1 MSGANS
7 IPEPPLIIPFLPDGQ
22 ATGVLPTSPVRVA
35 AWSTPS
41 KSGSTKRLAL
51 AGADNTVWIIS
62 SEVGAPSLLVPPDLS
77 LSDAPNP
84 GSRPMTPR
92 STSTSSG
99 GTVQKRPRALS
110 STSSVLTATSLRRVL
125 SPTGSTAAVIP
136 TSQVSAAVATPS
148 RPDGHTHRA
157 SASIAGRSELIQ
169 QLREQAE
176 LPTDEYSGLS
186 LGLSG
191 IARQSISG
199 LPPKEEQDGAVT
211 PKSIRSE
218 SSGRIASIA
227 GSFTRTAEDEC
238 AQREAKSKIQEM
250 EVDRAMALNEAE
262 DAREVEEARQLK
274 AAEPRM
280 AAATAHATPR
290 LEPKAKEA
298 PVRIVLPEPGR
309 GSIVDLAV
317 LEEVNELV
325 VLRDVGLLDV
335 ITLSTLQLI
344 THVSLDHAAP
354 PTATGDANRT
364 PRLAPSWLW
373 RRVHLAAREEGA
385 LLVASG
391 EPWPSPWPSPNGD
404 VTRVAMLAIPSHAC
418 VANLELPGVGDVGVA
433 SNGEASYLMHCT
445 PTSVMSYRLTF
456 PNTPPPSGTST
467 PHAGLGSS
475 PSATSALHRS
485 EPTRRGGAL
494 GGIRFPRSSTHDGA
508 QSGLAKFLAARRTAK
523 KADLIE
529 KHTPA
534 GVDEGIEVRRDGG
547 GHWRSIRLH
556 DNGQGVGLG
565 DGHVEAFEFDGTK
578 LTVRGSLVAPHGIG
592 KDVVFTSGWHDV
604 CIVTDSDT
612 VAVYSRDGPLKT
624 YQHWTLRK
632 TFKGHEAYLSAGV
645 LYTVTDSAVSNY
657 SLGSLEHR
665 TEAKLAAPTAGT
677 HICPKGA
684 DTLYVATSDG
694 SVSKQTPSDYL
705 HGVPPKESSESDS
718 GAAVTYS
725 TIISSEHATGGCF
738 FAAGDEDGGLRLWD
752 ADTLRLRASMTLF
765 DTPVRSVTLL
775 KMEEAETL
783 LGSLLVTSTCGS
795 VSVVCLKELQ
805 QLFLIPAARAPLT
818 KIYIGGDKVGGD
830 KILLAYEIQKARVW
844 NVETGEFRR
853 STGLDAADDMLNEGD
868 WAEVQFQAAP
878 PLDSPVSK
886 VVGPLP
892 QRSDLGRLLQ
902 LDLRVLGQWL
912 GSRSSESPLPALRGL
927 LSSFLTFG
935 INPAIDEVCI
945 DNLGIT
951 PPSKPI
957 AVGWEGPHA
966 TATVVFTSA
975 TGVWRVSPTAT
986 FLRQL
991 AIVSLLRPFLD
1002 SPEHEQWAADVIAF
1016 YAASLPDDALEAD
1029 AELFAAFY
1037 FDSAF
1042 DVHQAARMLFGVRL
1056 SRMSSEEI
1064 EALVSKWQDKL
1075 PANIDPSGRQSN
1087 TSARALTML
1096 GGIALHRFEMLSPG
1110 ALKAV
1115 SESVVYYLNDP
1126 DHTHVGLAIELCA
1139 RAFSILQ
1146 TYVDPMDLLRRLFFL
1161 STHNEIGPNLAA
1173 QARLAVLYVASSNAP
1188 LFMSTLSMDILDA
1201 KTIEGRM
1208 SIMKLCVFMAR
1219 KRPALLEN
1227 GLPRIAESVVKSL
1240 DPNIGKMRDDV
1251 WEAATVI
1258 LNELVQAFTTI
1269 DFHAGTQKLVV
1280 GTNEGAVIM
1289 YDLKT
1294 ASRLYVL
1301 EPHKRSVSGVSFS
1314 PDGRRLVTV
1323 SLDECDS
1330 TVWKVGSSISGF
1342 FNVGG
1347 PPRQGGRAGQPYR
1360 RFSIFR
1366 AGSTPMEDTGAL
1378 SDVRIEWPAPRT
1390 ARISIKETALTY
1402 ETT

>member
-1 MSGANS
+1 MSGPS
-7 IPEPPLIIPFLPDGQ
+7 LIPEPPLVIPFLPDGQ
-22 ATGVLPTSPVRVA
+22 ATGALPTSPVRVA
-35 AWSTPS
+35 AWSTAT
-41 KSGSTKRLAL
+41 KSGPTKRLAL

-62 SEVGAPSLLVPPDLS
+62 SEVGAPSHLAPPDLS
-77 LSDAPNP
+77 LSDASSP
-84 GSRPMTPR
+84 GSRPITPR
-92 STSTSSG
+92 STSASSA
-99 GTVQKRPRALS
+99 GTVQMRARALS

-136 TSQVSAAVATPS
+136 TPQVSVATATPS
-148 RPDGHTHRA
+148 RSDGHRHRP
-157 SASIAGRSELIQ
+157 SASLAGRSELIQ
-169 QLREQAE
+169 HLREQAE
-176 LPTDEYSGLS
+176 LPVEEPAGLS

-191 IARQSISG
+191 IGRRTT
-199 LPPKEEQDGAVT
+199 KEGADGAAT
-211 PKSIRSE
+211 PKSTSSC
-218 SSGRIASIA
+218 SSGRNVSMADP
-227 GSFTRTAEDEC
+227 FTKAAEDGC
-238 AQREAKSKIQEM
+238 AQREAKSQIEEK

-262 DAREVEEARQLK
+262 DAREAEEARQLK
-274 AAEPRM
+274 AAEPRV
-280 AAATAHATPR
+280 AAATARTTPR
-290 LEPKAKEA
+290 LEGKAKDA

-354 PTATGDANRT
+354 PTATGEVNRT
-364 PRLAPSWLW
+364 PCLAPSWLW

-385 LLVASG
+385 MLVANG

-433 SNGEASYLMHCT
+433 SNGEASYLLHCT
-445 PTSVMSYRLTF
+445 PTSVMSYRLKFTS
-456 PNTPPPSGTST
+456 TPPPSGTST
-467 PHAGLGSS
+467 PHTAPGSVT
-475 PSATSALHRS
+475 PSALHKP

-494 GGIRFPRSSTHDGA
+494 GGLRFSRTPTQDGS
-508 QSGLAKFLAARRTAK
+508 QSGLAKFLAARRIANK
-523 KADLIE
+523 EDPIQ

-534 GVDEGIEVRRDGG
+534 GVDEGIEVQRDGG

-565 DGHVEAFEFDGTK
+565 DDHVEAFEFDGTR
-578 LTVRGSLVAPHGIG
+578 LMVRGSLAVSDGVG
-592 KDVVFTSGWHDV
+592 KDVVFASGWHDV
-604 CIVTDSDT
+604 CVATDSDT
-612 VAVYSRDGPLKT
+612 VAIYARDEPLKQR
-624 YQHWTLRK
+624 QHWTLRK
-632 TFKGHEAYLSAGV
+632 TVEGHEAYLSAGV

-657 SLGSLEHR
+657 SLGSLER
-665 TEAKLAAPTAGT
+665 TTEVELIAPTAGA
-677 HICPKGA
+677 HICPMGA
-684 DTLYVATSDG
+684 DTLYVAASDG
-694 SVSKQTPSDYL
+694 SVSKQTTSEYL
-705 HGVPPKESSESDS
+705 HGVPPKEYSESDS
-718 GAAVTYS
+718 GAEVTYS
-725 TIISSEHATGGCF
+725 TIIHSEYATGGRF

-775 KMEEAETL
+775 TMGEVETL
-783 LGSLLVTSTCGS
+783 KGSLLVTSTCGS
-795 VSVVCLKELQ
+795 VSVVSLKELQ

-818 KIYIGGDKVGGD
+818 KIYVGGDPAGGD

-853 STGLDAADDMLNEGD
+853 STGLESADDMLNSGD

-892 QRSDLGRLLQ
+892 HRSDLGRLLQ
-902 LDLRVLGQWL
+902 LDLRALGKWL
-912 GSRSSESPLPALRGL
+912 RRRSFESSLPTLRGL

-935 INPAIDEVCI
+935 INPAIDEVCTT
-945 DNLGIT
+945 NLGIT

-966 TATVVFTSA
+966 TATVAFTTA
-975 TGVWRVSPTAT
+975 TGVWQVSPTT
-986 FLRQL
+986 TCLRQL

-1016 YAASLPDDALEAD
+1016 YAASLPEDALEAD
-1029 AELFAAFY
+1029 AELFAAVY
-1037 FDSAF
+1037 LDSAF
-1042 DVHQAARMLFGVRL
+1042 DVHQAARMLFGVRI
-1056 SRMSSEEI
+1056 SRMSNEEI
-1064 EALVSKWQDKL
+1064 EGLVSKWQDKL
-1075 PANIDPSGRQSN
+1075 PADVEPSERHSS
-1087 TSARALTML
+1087 TSARALIML
-1096 GGIALHRFEMLSPG
+1096 GGIALNRLEMLSPSV
-1110 ALKAV
+1110 LKAI
-1115 SESVVYYLNDP
+1115 SESVAYYLNDP

-1139 RAFSILQ
+1139 KAFATWQI
-1146 TYVDPMDLLRRLFFL
+1146 YVDPMDLLRRLFFL
-1161 STHNEIGPNLAA
+1161 STHNEIGANLAA
-1173 QARLAVLYVASSNAP
+1173 QARLAVLNVASSNAP

-1219 KRPALLEN
+1219 KRPALLES

-1251 WEAATVI
+1251 WEVATVI
-1258 LNELVQAFTTI
+1258 LNELVEAFTTI

-1323 SLDECDS
+1323 SLGECDS

-1347 PPRQGGRAGQPYR
+1347 PPRQGNRAGQPYR
-1360 RFSIFR
+1360 RFPIFR
-1366 AGSTPMEDTGAL
+1366 AGSSPMEDRGAL
-1378 SDVRIEWPAPRT
+1378 SDVRIEWPAART
-1390 ARISIKETALTY
+1390 ARISINETALTY